1 MVREST
7 ALALAAA
14 AGVAVIGV
22 GVAVALAF
30 GQPSGGSLSASPST
44 AVVGQQV
51 TFTVAG
57 GSFSSFNWDFGD
69 GTIPATTSSGFIS
82 HAYSTVGVFT
92 ATVTAT
98 DATGAQTM
106 LTTPVTINPAGA
118 TDIPTSLVLSDTPAT
133 ATVGQTVTASGTL
146 SRNDTGAGIMGQSIA
161 VQTSQNLSSWNTVPT
176 GPIITDAN
184 GNYSV
189 GIVFSVAGIYYV
201 RARFSGSLV

>member
-1 MVREST
+1 
-7 ALALAAA
+7 
-14 AGVAVIGV
+14 
-22 GVAVALAF
+22 
-30 GQPSGGSLSASPST
+30 
-44 AVVGQQV
+44 
-51 TFTVAG
+51 
-57 GSFSSFNWDFGD
+57 
-69 GTIPATTSSGFIS
+69 
-82 HAYSTVGVFT
+82 
-92 ATVTAT
+92 
-98 DATGAQTM
+98 M